1 MDARPTTPH
10 PSAMPSAA
18 PSAIPSAA
26 AHPQVAAGVAARL
39 AALVAAFVLT
49 LVVGRPLAGQGWI
62 DPVRPGMGSVE
73 RVESRVQVTVD
84 NGVATV
90 EVDEWFLNSGDRVAE
105 GHYLYPLPA
114 DAALSGTS
122 LYQGET
128 ELRGEVMDADEARA
142 IYEEIVRRRADPA
155 LIEYLGDGLFRARV
169 FPIEPGE
176 RRRVTLRYMQILEP
190 AGESLHFRT
199 PGALRPTMPVRPE
212 PGPNDPRDAQP
223 RIGANAP
230 VHLTMTV
237 TPASDWLDPFS
248 PSHALDID
256 RRGDELRI
264 DVAEAEGRV
273 SVFLPRSG
281 DLVGLS
287 VLPHRPAGE
296 DGFVLLSLTPPA
308 PGNERPEPRDVVVV
322 VDVSGS
328 MAGRKIEQ
336 ARTAVRGLLEGL
348 GRDDRFRL
356 VSFSNAVHQLETE
369 WLPARGA
376 SLDEATRW
384 IDELRADGGTN
395 IDGALDAAFGV
406 EPGRDRLPVVVFLTD
421 GLPTVGERDP
431 DRITA
436 EAEGRRG
443 RYRVFAF
450 GVGHDVNTRLLDRL
464 SEATRGTT
472 QYVEPGEDVERA
484 LSLLATR
491 ISHPVFTDLRIV
503 ESPVA
508 ISEWYPVHIPDL
520 FAGET
525 LTLLARYR
533 GEGEGRVVIEGRRG
547 GRLRTVATEAVF
559 PRVQRANA
567 GLPRLW
573 AARKVGHLTRQ
584 LWTEGETPDLVEE
597 IRTTALRYGLPSPFT
612 SILVQE
618 PEALVTDGVQPA
630 VMPMTFGAGPANR
643 ARTPGLPAGTVGAA
657 AGARRSTGAQAVQV
671 AEESRRFRDADR
683 MDELDDL
690 MERAASTASDQR
702 VVAGR
707 VLRLQD
713 GVWTEVGVD
722 PDAPALRV
730 KRFGAAWFELVRLLP
745 ELESALRL
753 ERIALNG
760 DGLTLEV
767 DDDGLESLD
776 RDTRSAITRAF
787 RTTGG

>member
-1 MDARPTTPH
+1 MDSRQASPFARTAEIGPRGPGGSH
-10 PSAMPSAA
+10 AA
-18 PSAIPSAA
+18 SVGLR
-26 AHPQVAAGVAARL
+26 VAT
-39 AALVAAFVLT
+39 LVAAFLLT
-49 LVVGRPLAGQGWI
+49 LLATAPLSAQGWI
-62 DPVRPGMGSVE
+62 DPVRPDMGSVE
-73 RVESRVQVTVD
+73 RVESTVTVTVEG
-84 NGVATV
+84 GVATV
-90 EVDEWFLNSGDRVAE
+90 EVDEWFLNSGSRVAE

-114 DAALSGTS
+114 GAALSGTS

-155 LIEYLGDGLFRARV
+155 LIEYLGEGLFRARV
-169 FPIEPGE
+169 FPIEPGQ

-199 PGALRPTMPVRPE
+199 PGALRPTMAVRPGAE
-212 PGPNDPRDAQP
+212 SGG
-223 RIGANAP
+223 ITGANAP
-230 VHLTMTV
+230 VDLTMVV
-237 TPASDWLDPFS
+237 TPASAYLDPFS

-256 RRGDELRI
+256 RRGESLHI

-308 PGNERPEPRDVVVV
+308 TTDQAEPRDLVVV

-336 ARTAVRGLLEGL
+336 ARSAVRGLLDGL
-348 GRDDRFRL
+348 GPDDRFRL
-356 VSFSNAVHQLETE
+356 VSFSSGVHRLDTE
-369 WLPARGA
+369 WRATDPR
-376 SLDEATRW
+376 SLEEAQEW
-384 IDELRADGGTN
+384 VAQLRADGGTN
-395 IDGALDAAFGV
+395 IDGALEAAFEV
-406 EPGRDRLPVVVFLTD
+406 DPGRERLPVVVFLTD
-421 GLPTVGERDP
+421 GLPTAGEQDP

-450 GVGHDVNTRLLDRL
+450 GVGNDVNTRLLDRL

-484 LSLLATR
+484 LSLLAAR
-491 ISHPVFTDLRIV
+491 ISHPVFTDIRIV

-508 ISEWYPVHIPDL
+508 ISEWYPVHIPDV

-533 GEGEGRVVIEGRRG
+533 GQGEGRVVVEGRRG
-547 GRLRTVATEAVF
+547 GQVRTVVTSAIF
-559 PRVQRANA
+559 PRVQPGNS

-584 LWTEGETPDLVEE
+584 LWTEGETEELVDE
-597 IRTTALRYGLPSPFT
+597 IRSTALRYGLPSPFT

-618 PEALVTDGVQPA
+618 PDALVADAASPMGVRPA
-630 VMPMTFGAGPANR
+630 TVRRGGA
-643 ARTPGLPAGTVGAA
+643 PGASSMAA
-657 AGARRSTGAQAVQV
+657 APRQATGAVAVQ
-671 AEESRRFRDADR
+671 AAKESRRFRDAER
-683 MDELDDL
+683 IDELEEL
-690 MERAASTASDQR
+690 MENASGPASANQR

-707 VLRLQD
+707 VFRLQD
-713 GVWTEVGVD
+713 GVWT
-722 PDAPALRV
+722 DAELDSAAPTLKVR
-730 KRFGAAWFELVRLLP
+730 RFGTAWFELVRLLP
-745 ELESALRL
+745 ELESALRMD
-753 ERIALNG
+753 RVALSG
-760 DGLTLEV
+760 EGLTLVV
-767 DDDGLESLD
+767 DDDGVESLD
-776 RDTRSAITRAF
+776 DASRTRVTQAF
-787 RTTGG
+787 RTGA

>member
-1 MDARPTTPH
+1 MDSPSAPFDDRTDPSRPSRPTPTL
-10 PSAMPSAA
+10 AA
-18 PSAIPSAA
+18 DPR
-26 AHPQVAAGVAARL
+26 VATGAAARL
-39 AALVAAFVLT
+39 AAWVAAFVLT

-212 PGPNDPRDAQP
+212 PGPNDARDTQP

-248 PSHALDID
+248 PSHALDIE
-256 RRGDELRI
+256 RRGGELRI

-287 VLPHRPAGE
+287 LLPHRPAGE

-308 PGNERPEPRDVVVV
+308 PGDERPEPRDVVVV

-356 VSFSNAVHQLETE
+356 VSFNNAVHQLDTE

-376 SLDEATRW
+376 SLAEATRW

-547 GRLRTVATEAVF
+547 GQLRTVAAEAVF

-630 VMPMTFGAGPANR
+630 VMPMTFGQSTNGARLIDRIVVDGPA
-643 ARTPGLPAGTVGAA
+643 AVD
-657 AGARRSTGAQAVQV
+657 ARRSTGAQAVQV
-671 AEESRRFRDADR
+671 AEESRRFRDAAR
-683 MDELDDL
+683 MDELDEL
-690 MERAASTASDQR
+690 MVRATSKTSDQR

-713 GVWTEVGVD
+713 GVWTEVGLD
-722 PDAPALRV
+722 PDAPTLRV
-730 KRFGAAWFELVRLLP
+730 KRFGEAWFELMRLLP
-745 ELESALRL
+745 ELESALQL
-753 ERIALNG
+753 ERIALAG
-760 DGLTLEV
+760 VGLTLEV
-767 DDDGLESLD
+767 DADGVESLD
-776 RDTRSAITRAF
+776 TDTRSEITRAF
-787 RTTGG
+787 RATGG

>member
-1 MDARPTTPH
+1 MDSRLARSHDCTGRSARTP
-10 PSAMPSAA
+10 AA
-18 PSAIPSAA
+18 PSAARPRQADGLPRSAL
-26 AHPQVAAGVAARL
+26 L
-39 AALVAAFVLT
+39 AALLLT
-49 LVVGRPLAGQGWI
+49 FGATLPLAGQGWI

-199 PGALRPTMPVRPE
+199 PGALRPTMPVRAE
-212 PGPNDPRDAQP
+212 PGPDDPRDTQP

-237 TPASDWLDPFS
+237 SPASPWLDPFS
-248 PSHALDID
+248 PSHALDVD
-256 RRGDELRI
+256 RRGEELRI
-264 DVAEAEGRV
+264 EVAEAEGRV

-308 PGNERPEPRDVVVV
+308 PGNELPEPRDVVVV

-348 GRDDRFRL
+348 DADDRFRL
-356 VSFSNAVHQLETE
+356 VSFSNAVHQLDTD
-369 WLPARGA
+369 WRPARGA
-376 SLDEATRW
+376 ALDEATRW
-384 IDELRADGGTN
+384 VGDLRADGGTN

-406 EPGRDRLPVVVFLTD
+406 DPGRDRLPVVVFLTD

-443 RYRVFAF
+443 LYRVFAF

-533 GEGEGRVVIEGRRG
+533 GEGGGRVVIEGRRG
-547 GRLRTVATEAVF
+547 GELRTVATEAVF

-584 LWTEGETPDLVEE
+584 LWTEGETPELVEE

-618 PEALVTDGVQPA
+618 PGALAADGSPLAPVPL
-630 VMPMTFGAGPANR
+630 TFGESANG
-643 ARTPGLPAGTVGAA
+643 ARPLDRIVVPGGAA
-657 AGARRSTGAQAVQV
+657 GSARRSTGAQAVQV
-671 AEESRRFRDADR
+671 AEESRRFRDAAR
-683 MDELDDL
+683 IDELEAL
-690 MERAASTASDQR
+690 MERAAPKASDQR

-713 GVWTEVGVD
+713 GVWTDAGLD
-722 PDAPALRV
+722 PDAPTLRV
-730 KRFGAAWFELVRLLP
+730 QRFGEAWFELVRLLP

-753 ERIALNG
+753 ERIALAG
-760 DGLTLEV
+760 VGLTLEV
-767 DDDGLESLD
+767 DADGLESLD
-776 RDTRSAITRAF
+776 THTRSEITRAF